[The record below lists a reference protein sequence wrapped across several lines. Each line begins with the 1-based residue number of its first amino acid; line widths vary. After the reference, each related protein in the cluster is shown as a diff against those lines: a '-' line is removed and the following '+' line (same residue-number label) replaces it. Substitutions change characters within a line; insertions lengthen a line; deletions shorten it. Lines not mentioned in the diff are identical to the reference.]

1 MRSVPCEIYH
11 IRPNSASVQGRYV
24 FLRVKDN
31 FNTPRKHEEG
41 SNDLLIYEGAEH
53 LQSNPKLHRGVAL
66 SV

>member
-1 MRSVPCEIYH
+1 MFLVKFI
-11 IRPNSASVQGRYV
+11 ILGLTLQAFKVV
-24 FLRVKDN
+24 MFFLRVKDN